1 MSDTGTCFPYYFAH
15 YSLHSPFFM
24 QNQALQTHLPKGAAE
39 EMMATVTETV
49 MAKGMV
55 MVTAMPTT

>member
-1 MSDTGTCFPYYFAH
+1 
-15 YSLHSPFFM
+15 M